1 MECLKKLKRNGLKFN
16 YNKYNPLQN
25 GINTMKILIID
36 DDVSA
41 NTTLKALLMSQEGYE
56 VDMAYSGHDG
66 IDKMIAN
73 PNYDLLI
80 LDVMM
85 PDFSG
90 IDVCKAMA
98 ANEKIKNIP
107 ILLASALPITS
118 KELGELLNEFK
129 SLCDVKGAL
138 EKPFILDD
146 LLREIKK
153 IA

>member
-1 MECLKKLKRNGLKFN
+1 
-16 YNKYNPLQN
+16 
-25 GINTMKILIID
+25 MKILIID
-36 DDVSA
+36 DDISA
-41 NTTLKALLMSQEGYE
+41 NTTLKALLMSQEGYQI
-56 VDMAYSGHDG
+56 DTAYSGQDG
-66 IDKMIAN
+66 LAKMMAN

-90 IDVCKAMA
+90 IDVCKAMSQ
-98 ANEKIKNIP
+98 NETIKNIP

-129 SLCDVKGAL
+129 TLSNIKGAL

-146 LLREIKK
+146 LLTQIKK